1 MQQHYPILLACVLGA
16 LCGGCIDSAY
26 DLDKIDKKITL
37 GQNGIV
43 LPLGEM
49 EEETVGSLLDT
60 EHTEGLV
67 TDAEGYLAYERAD
80 RIDETIDAIV
90 IDPIENVVSDIAS
103 ETIEMTDATL
113 PETLFVE
120 GSTHRTRI
128 DLPALAFAEYDAGV
142 IEHDERLA
150 VDFAGGTFPAN
161 TPLPALTAASSEQ
174 LAFRMRGIPDEVEAV
189 ERILFDTR
197 DAFVELTF
205 APGSLGSAVA
215 GGTLSFT
222 LTLPDAYAYR
232 LTDDYDGHAAVRGG
246 TLTMTDYPVT
256 AAGTTFR
263 FRLAERRVTEPTVNG
278 TLEITDEIT
287 CGLRYEGTSNGNAV
301 SAADLPRYTLRVR
314 PAMHDF
320 GIRTREIRPEAAVTE
335 SPMRFEIDGLNGI
348 ASVSYLAFTDEDA
361 NALCLTCTQPAL
373 PLDGTVALT
382 VELPTIFDF
391 APGTEGLADH
401 VLTTTL
407 DRLAAG
413 ILLPL
418 RGIALAD
425 DEARIEHNTLRVEK
439 TVRIT
444 TAPSFPGASH
454 LLSELAASDAPHL
467 DLRSEE
473 RTFRLDLPRCRAKAG
488 FTTHIDIEEPIHAS
502 FEVPAE
508 VARID
513 LAEVADARTGS
524 EALLNI
530 GFDLENTPV
539 KHLYFDDIEIT
550 LPDFLVVEHPSLVA
564 GTNTLRID
572 RAEYRGGYVHVTDVA
587 VLGLRNALVR
597 EEQGKK
603 KAELDGTL
611 LVSMTVNTPEDT
623 DIEHIAQPRIVITP
637 KATVAPLR
645 IAQVTGAVDLDLSR
659 YLTATT
665 IDLDDLRESLGDQD
679 VELNL
684 RAPTIGLT
692 VSNPVGLRM
701 VGGIVLTPYDL
712 SGKALDPVR
721 VEHIAVEASEGGAE
735 PRITRLWISDR
746 EQAPAGYTLCRV
758 ERLAELVRII
768 PSKIDVE
775 FELAVDDTHAQHF
788 AITGEDYAFDVD
800 YDISLPLRFR
810 EGARISYSDTL
821 DVSGTFDDL
830 LQYDLRAEDILLVMD
845 ARTTLPIDLNVAIE
859 FLDRTTGR
867 AVEGIRA
874 EVLDT
879 IRGYDAERDGEYG
892 RTEVQIRLLPE
903 EGDLNLLQSV
913 DDIRFALT
921 GEAVGADAGLRNEQ
935 YITGHLK
942 LHLQRGITIDL
953 DKIAE

>member
-1 MQQHYPILLACVLGA
+1 M
-16 LCGGCIDSAY
+16 
-26 DLDKIDKKITL
+26 
-37 GQNGIV
+37 
-43 LPLGEM
+43 
-49 EEETVGSLLDT
+49 
-60 EHTEGLV
+60 
-67 TDAEGYLAYERAD
+67 
-80 RIDETIDAIV
+80 
-90 IDPIENVVSDIAS
+90 
-103 ETIEMTDATL
+103 
-113 PETLFVE
+113 
-120 GSTHRTRI
+120 
-128 DLPALAFAEYDAGV
+128 
-142 IEHDERLA
+142 
-150 VDFAGGTFPAN
+150 
-161 TPLPALTAASSEQ
+161 
-174 LAFRMRGIPDEVEAV
+174 
-189 ERILFDTR
+189 
-197 DAFVELTF
+197 
-205 APGSLGSAVA
+205 
-215 GGTLSFT
+215 
-222 LTLPDAYAYR
+222 
-232 LTDDYDGHAAVRGG
+232 
-246 TLTMTDYPVT
+246 
-256 AAGTTFR
+256 
-263 FRLAERRVTEPTVNG
+263 
-278 TLEITDEIT
+278 
-287 CGLRYEGTSNGNAV
+287 
-301 SAADLPRYTLRVR
+301 
-314 PAMHDF
+314 
-320 GIRTREIRPEAAVTE
+320 
-335 SPMRFEIDGLNGI
+335 
-348 ASVSYLAFTDEDA
+348 
-361 NALCLTCTQPAL
+361 
-373 PLDGTVALT
+373 
-382 VELPTIFDF
+382 
-391 APGTEGLADH
+391 
-401 VLTTTL
+401 
-407 DRLAAG
+407 
-413 ILLPL
+413 
-418 RGIALAD
+418 
-425 DEARIEHNTLRVEK
+425 
-439 TVRIT
+439 
-444 TAPSFPGASH
+444 
-454 LLSELAASDAPHL
+454 
-467 DLRSEE
+467 
-473 RTFRLDLPRCRAKAG
+473 
-488 FTTHIDIEEPIHAS
+488 
-502 FEVPAE
+502 PAE

-524 EALLNI
+524 DALLNI

-572 RAEYRGGYVHVTDVA
+572 RAEYRGGYVHVTDVT

-611 LVSMTVNTPEDT
+611 LLSMTVNTPEDT

-746 EQAPAGYTLCRV
+746 DQAPAGYTLCRV

-892 RTEVQIRLLPE
+892 RTEVQIRLLLE